1 VIALGGVLIGLLT
14 GVGARLDVAQT
25 GHAAQP
31 MWGEVEWP
39 FLLDQW
45 GRGRAFRCRAGD
57 CGVEINLYI
66 RPKLGFCNCSTGVA
80 DDQELDRVGD
90 IDLLGPQFEPLADGH
105 PVTVGWMTGRSRP
118 YKVDNPAARGQALA
132 IGVNDKCDVVVATV
146 AVYHDLDARIED
158 AALAFLNSETVL
170 NWTKVELGL

>member
-1 VIALGGVLIGLLT
+1 MALGAALTGLLT
-14 GVGARLDVAQT
+14 GDAATVGVAQA

-31 MWGEVEWP
+31 MWNEVEWP

-45 GRGRAFRCRAGD
+45 GRGRAFRCRATD
-57 CGVEINLYI
+57 CGDEISLYV

-90 IDLLGPQFEPLADGH
+90 IDLFGPHFAPLSDGH
-105 PVTVGWMTGRSRP
+105 SVTVGWMTGRSRP
-118 YKVDNPAARGQALA
+118 YRIENAPALGQALA

-146 AVYHDLDARIED
+146 AVNHDLDARVED

-170 NWTKVELGL
+170 RWTKAELGL